1 GEATVAGIENA
12 IADATTERQRTDLM
26 NQRTQALIDQQVDL
40 ARQPTVAWALEPQ
53 DPINGNSKKG
63 GAIGLVIGALLGA
76 ALAFARGSRRR
87 CIDDRLDPAAFYGA
101 PLIGETPTSTKK
113 KRRSRT
119 APVGLLPMTTRPR
132 SVDAEAFRF
141 AAGSIGR
148 ICAAR
153 GQRLSLAFVS
163 AADAGRSAV
172 VANVALAIAESGTR
186 VLAIDADA
194 GDLTALLLPDTPVS
208 DGFEQVLAGQ
218 RPAADCVEPSPLH
231 RGVSVLR
238 SGRTTRAGVTSAAYS
253 KAVEKVFAEAKA
265 SFDVVLVDSPAL
277 LRVAH
282 ASELVDASDATIVVV
297 GPHEPIQDHLDMVD
311 RLDLIESEVV
321 GYIYSTAPKRS
332 RLAHPPGRSSAR
344 SGRRAISSV
353 VLPSPAFEGTH
364 SRDGDDYPSAVL
376 EAGR

>member
-1 GEATVAGIENA
+1 VA
-12 IADATTERQRTDLM
+12 
-26 NQRTQALIDQQVDL
+26 
-40 ARQPTVAWALEPQ
+40 
-53 DPINGNSKKG
+53 
-63 GAIGLVIGALLGA
+63 
-76 ALAFARGSRRR
+76 
-87 CIDDRLDPAAFYGA
+87 
-101 PLIGETPTSTKK
+101 
-113 KRRSRT
+113 
-119 APVGLLPMTTRPR
+119 
-132 SVDAEAFRF
+132 AEAFRF

-194 GDLTALLLPDTPVS
+194 GNLTTLLLPDTPVA
-208 DGFEQVLAGQ
+208 DGFEQVLSGQ
-218 RPAADCVEPSPLH
+218 RAAADCVEPSPLH

-238 SGRTTRAGVTSAAYS
+238 SGRTTRAGVTSAAFS
-253 KAVEKVFAEAKA
+253 KAVEKVLAEAKA
-265 SFDVVLVDSPAL
+265 SFDVVLIDSPAL

-282 ASELVDASDATIVVV
+282 ASELVDASDGTIIVA

-321 GYIYSTAPKRS
+321 GYIYSPALRRS
-332 RLAHPPGRSSAR
+332 HLAHLRDRSLARSAR
-344 SGRRAISSV
+344 SARSARRASSSV

-364 SRDGDDYPSAVL
+364 SMDGNGYPSAVL
-376 EAGR
+376 EAGS